1 MTPSMGDSMGR
12 WRVALAAWAL
22 AAAMVLPLAVANA
35 QTGGTVRDIE
45 VVGAQRVDAETV
57 RSYMRLQP
65 GDVLGPRTISDAL
78 KSLFET
84 GYFADVSIDMR
95 GDVMVVT
102 VAENPVVN
110 RIAFEGNRRIDDE
123 TLGPEVQLKP
133 RQIFTR
139 SAAERDVRRILEI
152 YRRSGRF
159 AASVEAKIIE
169 LPQNRVDVAFEIDEG
184 EQTLIEKIVFIG
196 NRQFSD
202 SDLIGE
208 ISSKEAAWY
217 RFLSNDDVYDP
228 DRVAFDREQ
237 LRTFYL
243 SNGYVDFR
251 VASAVAEL
259 TPDRDGFILTFTV
272 EEGPQYTF
280 GAVSLENRLTD
291 IPDFRLLS
299 FLQPRTGEIYDSEK
313 VRETVDALVD
323 AVGASGFAFVDVQPR
338 STIRRE
344 ERAVDLV
351 FLVDEGP
358 RVYVERI
365 DVEGNLRTLDRV
377 IRREFGIV
385 EGDAFNSSKIARA
398 TRRIRNLGYFRKVD
412 VSNEQGSQ
420 PDRTKVKVEVEE
432 TSTGEFSV
440 GAGYSSESGALFN
453 VRLAERNLLGKG
465 QELALA
471 ATVSG
476 QQNEIDLSFTEPYF
490 QDRPISVGADLFR
503 ITREDDNTTIDTL
516 ETTGGRL
523 RVGYRLSQNWTQR
536 WRYTLSRRVEE
547 QPGTASEDSTLLS
560 AVGQEVTYDTRDNR
574 FNPTTG
580 RVLSI
585 GSDLA
590 GLGGDARFLRTDV
603 RASQYLPV
611 SKRPAVTLALSAR
624 LGAIAGLGKDVE
636 GPDRYHLGGRTLRG
650 FDFAGVGP
658 RCKTDNPPRTSSDT
672 FPDCVSDNAFGGNY
686 LATATVEAIFPLALA
701 EDTGIQGR
709 LFAEFGTLTGI
720 DTEVPSARFIDDSSI
735 RGSLGFGIS
744 WTTPLGPLRL
754 DFAWPVVK
762 EDFDK
767 DETILFSIGHQ
778 F

>member
-1 MTPSMGDSMGR
+1 MSR
-12 WRVALAAWAL
+12 WRVVFAAWTLAAVMAL
-22 AAAMVLPLAVANA
+22 LPAVADA
-35 QTGGTVRDIE
+35 QSSGTVRDIE
-45 VVGAQRVDAETV
+45 VVGVQRVDAETV
-57 RSYMRLQP
+57 RSYMRVQP
-65 GDVLGPRTISDAL
+65 GDALGPRTISDAL
-78 KSLFET
+78 KSLFDT

-123 TLGPEVQLKP
+123 TLGPEVQLKA

-139 SAAERDVRRILEI
+139 SAAERDVKRILEI

-196 NRQFSD
+196 NEQFSD

-237 LRTFYL
+237 LRAFYL

-280 GAVSLENRLTD
+280 GAISLENRLVD
-291 IPDFRLLS
+291 IPDFRLSS
-299 FLQPRTGEIYDSEK
+299 FLQPRTGEIYDREK
-313 VRETVDALVD
+313 VRETVDGLVD

-344 ERAVDLV
+344 EREVDLV

-358 RVYVERI
+358 RIYVERI
-365 DVEGNLRTLDRV
+365 DIEGNLRTLDRV
-377 IRREFGIV
+377 VRREFGIV
-385 EGDAFNSSKIARA
+385 EGDAYSPSKVARA
-398 TRRIRNLGYFRKVD
+398 TRQVRNLGYFRKVD
-412 VSNEQGSQ
+412 VSNERGSQ
-420 PDRTKVKVEVEE
+420 PDRTRVTVEVEE
-432 TSTGEFSV
+432 TATGEFSI
-440 GAGYSSESGALFN
+440 GAGYSSESGGLLSL
-453 VRLAERNLLGKG
+453 RLAERNLLGKG
-465 QELALA
+465 QTLALSTTLA
-471 ATVSG
+471 EE
-476 QQNEIDLSFTEPYF
+476 QNQIDLSFTEPYF
-490 QDRPISVGADLFR
+490 QDQPISVGGDIFR
-503 ITREDDNTTIDTL
+503 ITTEYDDRTIS
-516 ETTGGRL
+516 EEESTGARL
-523 RVGYRLSQNWTQR
+523 RVGYRLSENWYQR
-536 WRYTLSRRVEE
+536 WRYTISQTTTDYNTGRETE
-547 QPGTASEDSTLLS
+547 KDLLS
-560 AVGQEVTYDTRDNR
+560 AVGHEVAYDTRDNR

-580 RVLSI
+580 RILSI
-585 GSDLA
+585 GNDLA
-590 GLGGDARFLRTDV
+590 GLGGDKQFLRTDV
-603 RASQYLPV
+603 RASQYFPM
-611 SKRPAVTLALSAR
+611 SKKPPVTLALSAR
-624 LGAIAGLGKDVE
+624 AAAIVGLGEDVLSS
-636 GPDRYHLGGRTLRG
+636 DRYFLGGRSLRG
-650 FDFAGVGP
+650 FESGGAGP
-658 RCKTDNPPRTSSDT
+658 RVKKDSGALDAG
-672 FPDCVSDNAFGGNY
+672 FALGGNY
-686 LATATVEAIFPLALA
+686 LATTTAEAIFPVGLSS
-701 EDTGIQGR
+701 EDLGLQAR
-709 LFAEFGTLTGI
+709 LFAEFGTLFDV
-720 DTEVPSARFIDDSSI
+720 DTPRKDIHDDSSI

-754 DFAWPVVK
+754 DFAWPVMK

-767 DETILFSIGHQ
+767 DETILFSIGQQ

>member
-1 MTPSMGDSMGR
+1 MTPSMGDSMAR

-22 AAAMVLPLAVANA
+22 AAAMALPTAVAIA
-35 QTGGTVRDIE
+35 QTGGVVRDIE

-57 RSYMRLQP
+57 RSYMRLRP
-65 GDVLGPRTISDAL
+65 GDALGPRSISDAL

-133 RQIFTR
+133 RRIFTR

-159 AASVEAKIIE
+159 AANVEAKIIE

-202 SDLIGE
+202 SELISE

-237 LRTFYL
+237 LRAFYL

-259 TPDRDGFILTFTV
+259 TPDRDGFVLTFTV

-280 GAVSLENRLTD
+280 GAVSLENRLAD
-291 IPDFRLLS
+291 FPDFRLSPFIRL
-299 FLQPRTGEIYDSEK
+299 RTGEIYDNEK
-313 VRETVDALVD
+313 VRETVDDLVD
-323 AVGASGFAFVDVQPR
+323 EVGESGLAFADIQPR

-344 ERAVDLV
+344 ERQVDLV

-358 RVYVERI
+358 RIYVERI
-365 DVEGNLRTLDRV
+365 DIEGNLRTLDRV
-377 IRREFGIV
+377 VRREFGIV
-385 EGDAFNSSKIARA
+385 EGDAYTSSKIARA
-398 TRRIRNLGYFRKVD
+398 TRKVRNLGYFRTVD

-420 PDRTKVKVEVEE
+420 PDRTRVTVKVEE
-432 TSTGEFSV
+432 TSTGEFSI
-440 GAGYSSESGALFN
+440 GAGYSSESGGLLS
-453 VRLAERNLLGKG
+453 VSLAERNLLGKG
-465 QELALA
+465 QRLSLTTTLAEE
-471 ATVSG
+471 
-476 QQNEIDLSFTEPYF
+476 QNEIELSFTEPYF
-490 QDRPISVGADLFR
+490 RDQPISAGGDVFR
-503 ITREDDNTTIDTL
+503 VTREGENLRSYDL
-516 ETTGGRL
+516 EEVGGRL
-523 RVGYRLSQNWTQR
+523 RIGYQLSQDWGQR
-536 WRYTLSRRVEE
+536 WSYSAIRRV
-547 QPGTASEDSTLLS
+547 QKFHRDATDPRDRKSTMS
-560 AVGQEVTYDTRDNR
+560 SVVGHELVYDTRDSR
-574 FNPTTG
+574 FNPTSG
-580 RVLSI
+580 NIVRF
-585 GSDLA
+585 GNDLA
-590 GLGGDARFLRTDV
+590 GLGGQARYLRTDV
-603 RASQYLPV
+603 RASQYYRV
-611 SKRPAVTLALSAR
+611 SQRPTATLALSVR
-624 LGAIAGLGKDVE
+624 GGTIFGLGKDVE
-636 GPDRYHLGGRTLRG
+636 SVDRYLLGGRHLRG
-650 FDFAGVGP
+650 FEYGGVGP
-658 RCKTDNPPRTSSDT
+658 RLGRNG
-672 FPDCVSDNAFGGNY
+672 VAVGGKH
-686 LATATVEAIFPLALA
+686 LATATAETIFPLDLS
-701 EDTGIQGR
+701 EQSGIQGR
-709 LFAEFGTLTGI
+709 VFAEFGTLTGI
-720 DTEVPSARFIDDSSI
+720 DRNTLNATQRMSLLDESSI
-735 RGSLGFGIS
+735 RGSVGVGLS

-754 DFAWPVVK
+754 DFAWPVLK
-762 EDFDK
+762 EKFDK

>member
-1 MTPSMGDSMGR
+1 MSR
-12 WRVALAAWAL
+12 WRVVLAAGML
-22 AAAMVLPLAVANA
+22 AAAMALPSAVAYA
-35 QTGGTVRDIE
+35 QSGGAVRDIE

-57 RSYMRLQP
+57 RSYMRVQP
-65 GDVLGPRTISDAL
+65 GDALGPRTISDAL
-78 KSLFET
+78 KNLFET

-139 SAAERDVRRILEI
+139 SAAERDVKRILEI

-196 NRQFSD
+196 NEQFSD

-237 LRTFYL
+237 LRAFYL

-280 GAVSLENRLTD
+280 GAISLENRLID
-291 IPDFRLLS
+291 IPDFRLSS
-299 FLQPRTGEIYDSEK
+299 FLQPRTGEIYDREK
-313 VRETVDALVD
+313 VRETVDDLVD

-344 ERAVDLV
+344 EREVDLV

-358 RVYVERI
+358 RIYVERI
-365 DVEGNLRTLDRV
+365 DIEGNLRTLDRV

-385 EGDAFNSSKIARA
+385 EGDAYSPSKVARA
-398 TRRIRNLGYFRKVD
+398 TRQVRNLGYFRKVD
-412 VSNEQGSQ
+412 VSNERGSQ
-420 PDRTKVKVEVEE
+420 PDRTRVTVDVEE
-432 TSTGEFSV
+432 TATGEFSI
-440 GAGYSSESGALFN
+440 GAGYSSESGGLLSL
-453 VRLAERNLLGKG
+453 RLAERNLLGKG
-465 QELALA
+465 QTLALSTTLA
-471 ATVSG
+471 EE
-476 QQNEIDLSFTEPYF
+476 QNQIELSFTEPYF
-490 QDRPISVGADLFR
+490 QDQPISVGGDVFRVVTENDEVGSYDLER
-503 ITREDDNTTIDTL
+503 
-516 ETTGGRL
+516 TGSRL
-523 RVGYRLSQNWTQR
+523 RIGYKLSQNWYQR
-536 WRYTLSRRVEE
+536 WRYTVARRVEKPHA
-547 QPGTASEDSTLLS
+547 QSFFDNRRSTIS
-560 AVGQEVTYDTRDNR
+560 SVVGHEVAYDTRDNR
-574 FNPTTG
+574 FNPTSG
-580 RVLSI
+580 NILSI
-585 GSDLA
+585 SNDLA
-590 GLGGDARFLRTDV
+590 GLGGQARYLRTDV
-603 RASQYLPV
+603 RGTHYLPM
-611 SKRPAVTLALSAR
+611 SKKPPVTLALSAR
-624 LGAIAGLGKDVE
+624 AGAIYGLGKDV
-636 GPDRYHLGGRTLRG
+636 GLVDRYHLGGRTLRG
-650 FDFAGVGP
+650 FESGGVGP
-658 RCKTDNPPRTSSDT
+658 RLKPAEGG
-672 FPDCVSDNAFGGNY
+672 VAVALGGNY
-686 LATATVEAIFPLALA
+686 LATTSAEVIFPVSLSA
-701 EDTGIQGR
+701 EDLGLQAR

-720 DTEVPSARFIDDSSI
+720 DTDLNRDRYYDDSSI
-735 RGSLGFGIS
+735 RGSLGFGLS

-754 DFAWPVVK
+754 DFAWPVMK

-767 DETILFSIGHQ
+767 DETILFSIGQQ

>member
-1 MTPSMGDSMGR
+1 MGR

-22 AAAMVLPLAVANA
+22 AAAMVLPPAAVNA
-35 QTGGTVRDIE
+35 QTGGAVRDIE
-45 VVGAQRVDAETV
+45 VVGAQRVDPETV

-78 KSLFET
+78 KNLFET

-139 SAAERDVRRILEI
+139 SAAERDVKRILEI

-184 EQTLIEKIVFIG
+184 EQTLIERIVFIG
-196 NRQFSD
+196 NQQFSD

-237 LRTFYL
+237 LRAFYL

-291 IPDFRLLS
+291 IPDFRLSS

-313 VRETVDALVD
+313 VRETVDDLVD

-344 ERAVDLV
+344 EREVDLV

-358 RVYVERI
+358 RIYVERI

-377 IRREFGIV
+377 IRREFGV
-385 EGDAFNSSKIARA
+385 MEGDAYNPSKIARA
-398 TRRIRNLGYFRKVD
+398 TRQVRNLGYFRKVD
-412 VSNEQGSQ
+412 VSNERGSQ
-420 PDRTKVKVEVEE
+420 PDRTRVTVEVEE
-432 TSTGEFSV
+432 TATGEFSI
-440 GAGYSSESGALFN
+440 GAGYSSESGGLLSL
-453 VRLAERNLLGKG
+453 RLAERNLLGKG
-465 QELALA
+465 QNLALSTTLA
-471 ATVSG
+471 E
-476 QQNEIDLSFTEPYF
+476 QQNQIELSFTEPYF
-490 QDRPISVGADLFR
+490 QDQPISVGGDIFRVVTENDNLNYDLER
-503 ITREDDNTTIDTL
+503 
-516 ETTGGRL
+516 TGSRL
-523 RVGYRLSQNWTQR
+523 RIGYKLSRDWYQR
-536 WRYTLSRRVEE
+536 WRYTVARRVEE
-547 QPGTASEDSTLLS
+547 PHPGNSTRPRDSTTS
-560 AVGQEVTYDTRDNR
+560 SVVGHEVAYDTRDNR
-574 FNPTTG
+574 FNPTSG
-580 RVLSI
+580 NIFSI
-585 GSDLA
+585 SNDLA
-590 GLGGDARFLRTDV
+590 GLGGQARYLRTDV
-603 RASQYLPV
+603 RGTHYLPM
-611 SKRPAVTLALSAR
+611 SKKPPVTLALSAR
-624 LGAIAGLGKDVE
+624 VGAIYGLGKDVT
-636 GPDRYHLGGRTLRG
+636 GVDRYFLGGRTLRG
-650 FDFAGVGP
+650 FEFGGVGP
-658 RCKTDNPPRTSSDT
+658 RYNSRSINSG
-672 FPDCVSDNAFGGNY
+672 FPLGGNY
-686 LATATVEAIFPLALA
+686 LATTSAEAIFPVSLSA
-701 EDTGIQGR
+701 EDLGLQAR
-709 LFAEFGTLTGI
+709 LFAEFGTLTGV
-720 DTEVPSARFIDDSSI
+720 DNVDGKLFEDDASI

-754 DFAWPVVK
+754 DFAWPVMK

-767 DETILFSIGHQ
+767 DETILFSIGQQ

>member
-1 MTPSMGDSMGR
+1 MSR

-22 AAAMVLPLAVANA
+22 AAALALPPAVADA

-57 RSYMRLQP
+57 RSYMRLRP

-139 SAAERDVRRILEI
+139 SAAERDVKRILEL

-159 AASVEAKIIE
+159 AASVEVKIIE

-196 NRQFSD
+196 NKQFSD

-237 LRTFYL
+237 LRSFYL

-280 GAVSLENRLTD
+280 GAISLENRLTD
-291 IPDFRLLS
+291 IPDFRLSSL
-299 FLQPRTGEIYDSEK
+299 LQPRTGEIYDSEK
-313 VRETVDALVD
+313 VRETVDDLVD
-323 AVGASGFAFVDVQPR
+323 AVGESGFAFVDVQPR

-344 ERAVDLV
+344 EREVDLV

-358 RVYVERI
+358 RIYVERI
-365 DVEGNLRTLDRV
+365 DIEGNLRTLDRV

-385 EGDAFNSSKIARA
+385 EGDAYNPSKVARA
-398 TRRIRNLGYFRKVD
+398 TRQVRNLGYFRKVD
-412 VSNEQGSQ
+412 VSNERGSQ
-420 PDRTKVKVEVEE
+420 PDRTRVTVNVEE
-432 TSTGEFSV
+432 TATGEFSI
-440 GAGYSSESGALFN
+440 GAGYSSESGGLLSL
-453 VRLAERNLLGKG
+453 RLAERNLLGKG
-465 QELALA
+465 QNLALSTTLA
-471 ATVSG
+471 EE
-476 QQNEIDLSFTEPYF
+476 QNQIELSFTEPYF
-490 QDRPISVGADLFR
+490 QGQPVSVGGDIFRVVTENDNQGSYDLER
-503 ITREDDNTTIDTL
+503 
-516 ETTGGRL
+516 TGSRL
-523 RVGYRLSQNWTQR
+523 RIGYKLSQNWYQR
-536 WRYTLSRRVEE
+536 WRYTVARRVQKP
-547 QPGTASEDSTLLS
+547 QPGNVTIRRDSTTS
-560 AVGQEVTYDTRDNR
+560 SVVGHEVAYDTRDNR
-574 FNPTTG
+574 FNPTSG
-580 RVLSI
+580 NILSV
-585 GSDLA
+585 SNDLA
-590 GLGGDARFLRTDV
+590 GLGGQARYLRTDV
-603 RASQYLPV
+603 RGTQYLPM
-611 SKRPAVTLALSAR
+611 SKKPPVTLALSAR
-624 LGAIAGLGKDVE
+624 VGAIYGLGRDVKLV
-636 GPDRYHLGGRTLRG
+636 DRYFLGGRTLRG
-650 FDFAGVGP
+650 FEYGGVGP
-658 RCKTDNPPRTSSDT
+658 RLNSNSSG
-672 FPDCVSDNAFGGNY
+672 PGIALGGNY
-686 LATATVEAIFPLALA
+686 LATTSAEAIFPVSLSA
-701 EDTGIQGR
+701 EDLGLQAR
-709 LFAEFGTLTGI
+709 LFAEFGTLTG
-720 DTEVPSARFIDDSSI
+720 VDDYNSRNFDDDASI

-767 DETILFSIGHQ
+767 DETILFSIGQQ

>member
-1 MTPSMGDSMGR
+1 MSR
-12 WRVALAAWAL
+12 WRVVFAAWTLAAV
-22 AAAMVLPLAVANA
+22 MVLLPAVADA
-35 QTGGTVRDIE
+35 QSGGTVRDIE
-45 VVGAQRVDAETV
+45 VIGAQRVDAETV
-57 RSYMRLQP
+57 RSYMRVQP
-65 GDVLGPRTISDAL
+65 GDALGPRTISDAL

-139 SAAERDVRRILEI
+139 SAAERDVKRILEI

-196 NRQFSD
+196 NEQFSD
-202 SDLIGE
+202 SDLVGE

-237 LRTFYL
+237 LRAFYL

-280 GAVSLENRLTD
+280 GAISLENRLID
-291 IPDFRLLS
+291 IPDFRLSS
-299 FLQPRTGEIYDSEK
+299 FLQPRTGEIYDREK
-313 VRETVDALVD
+313 VRETVDDLVD

-344 ERAVDLV
+344 EREVDLV

-358 RVYVERI
+358 RIYVERI
-365 DVEGNLRTLDRV
+365 DIEGNLRTLDRV

-385 EGDAFNSSKIARA
+385 EGDAYSPSKVARA
-398 TRRIRNLGYFRKVD
+398 TRQVRNLGYFRKVD
-412 VSNEQGSQ
+412 VSNERGSQ
-420 PDRTKVKVEVEE
+420 PDRTRVTVEVEE
-432 TSTGEFSV
+432 TATGEFSI
-440 GAGYSSESGALFN
+440 GAGYSSESGGLLSL
-453 VRLAERNLLGKG
+453 RLAERNLLGKG
-465 QELALA
+465 QTLALSTTLA
-471 ATVSG
+471 EE
-476 QQNEIDLSFTEPYF
+476 QNQIELSFTEPYF
-490 QDRPISVGADLFR
+490 QDQPLSVGGDVFR
-503 ITREDDNTTIDTL
+503 VTTDYDDRIIN
-516 ETTGGRL
+516 EEESTGARL
-523 RVGYRLSQNWTQR
+523 RVGYKLSENWYQR
-536 WRYTLSRRVEE
+536 WRYTISQRRTDYDESRTNF
-547 QPGTASEDSTLLS
+547 GDSDTLLS
-560 AVGQEVTYDTRDNR
+560 AVGHEVAYDTRDNR

-580 RVLSI
+580 RILSI
-585 GSDLA
+585 GNDLA
-590 GLGGDARFLRTDV
+590 GLGGDTQFLRTDL
-603 RASQYLPV
+603 RGSQYFPM
-611 SKRPAVTLALSAR
+611 SKSPPVTLALSAR
-624 LGAIAGLGKDVE
+624 LGAIHGLGDDVV
-636 GPDRYHLGGRTLRG
+636 GNDRYFLGGRSLRG
-650 FDFAGVGP
+650 FASGGVGP
-658 RCKTDNPPRTSSDT
+658 RTRRGVTSVIGDASL
-672 FPDCVSDNAFGGNY
+672 GGNY
-686 LATATVEAIFPLALA
+686 LATASAEAIFPVSFSA
-701 EDTGIQGR
+701 EDLGLQAR

-720 DTEVPSARFIDDSSI
+720 DTNLKSNEYFDDASI
-735 RGSLGFGIS
+735 RGSLGFGVS

-754 DFAWPVVK
+754 DFAWPVMK

>member
-1 MTPSMGDSMGR
+1 MGR

-22 AAAMVLPLAVANA
+22 AAAMVLPPAAVNA
-35 QTGGTVRDIE
+35 QTGGAVRDIE
-45 VVGAQRVDAETV
+45 VVGAQRVDPETV

-78 KSLFET
+78 KNLFET

-139 SAAERDVRRILEI
+139 SAAERDVKRILEI

-184 EQTLIEKIVFIG
+184 EQTLIERIVFIG
-196 NRQFSD
+196 NQQFSD

-237 LRTFYL
+237 LRAFYL

-291 IPDFRLLS
+291 IPDFRLSS
-299 FLQPRTGEIYDSEK
+299 FLQARTGEIYDSEK
-313 VRETVDALVD
+313 VRETVDDLVD

-344 ERAVDLV
+344 EREVDLV

-358 RVYVERI
+358 RIYVERI

-385 EGDAFNSSKIARA
+385 EGDAYNPSKIARA
-398 TRRIRNLGYFRKVD
+398 TREVRNLGYFRKVD
-412 VSNEQGSQ
+412 VSNERGSQ
-420 PDRTKVKVEVEE
+420 PDRTRVTVEVEE
-432 TSTGEFSV
+432 TATGEFSI
-440 GAGYSSESGALFN
+440 GAGYSSESGGLLSL
-453 VRLAERNLLGKG
+453 RLAERNLLGKG
-465 QELALA
+465 QNLALSTTLA
-471 ATVSG
+471 E
-476 QQNEIDLSFTEPYF
+476 QQNQIELSFTEPYF
-490 QDRPISVGADLFR
+490 QDQPVSVGGDIFRVVTENDNLNYDLER
-503 ITREDDNTTIDTL
+503 
-516 ETTGGRL
+516 TGSRL
-523 RVGYRLSQNWTQR
+523 RIGYKLSRDWYQR
-536 WRYTLSRRVEE
+536 WRYTVQRQVRKYRSGQGQR
-547 QPGTASEDSTLLS
+547 TS
-560 AVGQEVTYDTRDNR
+560 ATSSVVGHEVAYDTRDNR
-574 FNPTTG
+574 FNPTSG
-580 RVLSI
+580 NIFSI
-585 GSDLA
+585 SNDLA
-590 GLGGDARFLRTDV
+590 GFGGQARYLRTDV
-603 RASQYLPV
+603 RGTHYLPM
-611 SKRPAVTLALSAR
+611 SKKPPVTLALSAR
-624 LGAIAGLGKDVE
+624 VGAIYGLGKDVTAD
-636 GPDRYHLGGRTLRG
+636 DRYFLGGRTLRG
-650 FDFAGVGP
+650 FEFGGVGP
-658 RCKTDNPPRTSSDT
+658 RYKPGTTAAG
-672 FPDCVSDNAFGGNY
+672 FPLGGNY
-686 LATATVEAIFPLALA
+686 LATTSAEAIFPVSLSA
-701 EDTGIQGR
+701 EDLGLQAR
-709 LFAEFGTLTGI
+709 LFAEFGTLTGV
-720 DTEVPSARFIDDSSI
+720 DDENGRFFDDDASI

-754 DFAWPVVK
+754 DFAWPVMK

-767 DETILFSIGHQ
+767 DETILFSIGQQ

>member
-1 MTPSMGDSMGR
+1 MGR

-22 AAAMVLPLAVANA
+22 AAAMVLPSAAVNA
-35 QTGGTVRDIE
+35 QTGGAVRDIE

-139 SAAERDVRRILEI
+139 SAAERDVKRILEI

-196 NRQFSD
+196 NQQFSD

-237 LRTFYL
+237 LRAFYL

-291 IPDFRLLS
+291 IPDFRLSS

-313 VRETVDALVD
+313 VRETVDDLLD

-344 ERAVDLV
+344 EREVDLV

-358 RVYVERI
+358 RIYVERI

-377 IRREFGIV
+377 VRREFGIV
-385 EGDAFNSSKIARA
+385 EGDAYSPSKVARA
-398 TRRIRNLGYFRKVD
+398 TRQVRNLGYFRKVD
-412 VSNEQGSQ
+412 VSNERGSQ
-420 PDRTKVKVEVEE
+420 QDRTRVTVEVEE
-432 TSTGEFSV
+432 TATGEFSI
-440 GAGYSSESGALFN
+440 GAGYSSESGGLLSL
-453 VRLAERNLLGKG
+453 RLAERNLLGKG
-465 QELALA
+465 QNLALSTTLA
-471 ATVSG
+471 EE
-476 QQNEIDLSFTEPYF
+476 QNQIELSFTEPYF
-490 QDRPISVGADLFR
+490 QDQPISVGGDIFRTVTENDDFGSYDLER
-503 ITREDDNTTIDTL
+503 I
-516 ETTGGRL
+516 GSRL
-523 RVGYRLSQNWTQR
+523 RIGYKLSQYWYQR
-536 WRYTLSRRVEE
+536 WRYTVARRVEK
-547 QPGTASEDSTLLS
+547 PHANSFFDKRRSTTS
-560 AVGQEVTYDTRDNR
+560 SVVGHEVAYDTRDNR
-574 FNPTTG
+574 FNPTSG
-580 RVLSI
+580 NILSI
-585 GSDLA
+585 SNDLA
-590 GLGGDARFLRTDV
+590 GLGGQARYLRTDV
-603 RASQYLPV
+603 RGTHYLPV
-611 SKRPAVTLALSAR
+611 SKKPPVTLALSAR
-624 LGAIAGLGKDVE
+624 AGAIYGLGKDV
-636 GPDRYHLGGRTLRG
+636 GLVDRYSLGGRTLRG
-650 FDFAGVGP
+650 FEFGGIGP
-658 RCKTDNPPRTSSDT
+658 RLNSASRSPGI
-672 FPDCVSDNAFGGNY
+672 AIGGNY
-686 LATATVEAIFPLALA
+686 LATTSAEAIFPVSLSA
-701 EDTGIQGR
+701 EDLGLQAR
-709 LFAEFGTLTGI
+709 LFAEFGTLTGV
-720 DTEVPSARFIDDSSI
+720 DNVNSREFDDDASI

-754 DFAWPVVK
+754 DFAWPVMK
-762 EDFDK
+762 EDYDK

>member
-1 MTPSMGDSMGR
+1 MSR
-12 WRVALAAWAL
+12 WRVVLAAWVL
-22 AAAMVLPLAVANA
+22 AAAMALPSAVAYA
-35 QTGGTVRDIE
+35 QSGGAVRDIE

-57 RSYMRLQP
+57 RSYMRVQP
-65 GDVLGPRTISDAL
+65 GDALGPRTISDAL

-139 SAAERDVRRILEI
+139 SAAERDVKRILEI

-196 NRQFSD
+196 NEQFSD

-237 LRTFYL
+237 LRAFYL

-280 GAVSLENRLTD
+280 GAISLENRLID
-291 IPDFRLLS
+291 IPDFRLSS
-299 FLQPRTGEIYDSEK
+299 FLQPRTGEIYDREK
-313 VRETVDALVD
+313 VRETVDDLVE

-344 ERAVDLV
+344 EREVDLV

-358 RVYVERI
+358 RIYVERI
-365 DVEGNLRTLDRV
+365 DIEGNLRTLDRV

-385 EGDAFNSSKIARA
+385 EGDAYSPSKVARA
-398 TRRIRNLGYFRKVD
+398 TRQVRNLGYFRKVD
-412 VSNEQGSQ
+412 VSNERGSL
-420 PDRTKVKVEVEE
+420 PDRTRVTVEVEE
-432 TSTGEFSV
+432 TATGEFSI
-440 GAGYSSESGALFN
+440 GAGYSSESGGLLSL
-453 VRLAERNLLGKG
+453 RLAERNLLGKG
-465 QELALA
+465 QTLALSTTLA
-471 ATVSG
+471 EE
-476 QQNEIDLSFTEPYF
+476 QNQIELSFTEPYF
-490 QDRPISVGADLFR
+490 QDQPISVGGDVFRVVTENDEVGSYDLER
-503 ITREDDNTTIDTL
+503 
-516 ETTGGRL
+516 TGSRL
-523 RVGYRLSQNWTQR
+523 RIGYKLSQNWYQR
-536 WRYTLSRRVEE
+536 WRYTVARRVEKPHA
-547 QPGTASEDSTLLS
+547 QSFIPDRRSTIS
-560 AVGQEVTYDTRDNR
+560 SVVGHEVAYDTRDNR
-574 FNPTTG
+574 FNPTSG
-580 RVLSI
+580 NILSI
-585 GSDLA
+585 SNDLA
-590 GLGGDARFLRTDV
+590 GLGGQARYLRTDV
-603 RASQYLPV
+603 RGTHYLPM
-611 SKRPAVTLALSAR
+611 SKKPPVTLALSAR
-624 LGAIAGLGKDVE
+624 AGAIYGLGKDV
-636 GPDRYHLGGRTLRG
+636 GLVDRYHLGGRTLRG
-650 FDFAGVGP
+650 FESGGVGP
-658 RCKTDNPPRTSSDT
+658 RLKPAEGG
-672 FPDCVSDNAFGGNY
+672 VAVALGGNY
-686 LATATVEAIFPLALA
+686 LATTSAEVIFPVSLSA
-701 EDTGIQGR
+701 EDLGLQAR

-720 DTEVPSARFIDDSSI
+720 DTNLNRGDYYDDASI

-754 DFAWPVVK
+754 DFAWPVMK

-767 DETILFSIGHQ
+767 DETILFSIGQQ

>member
-1 MTPSMGDSMGR
+1 MGR

-22 AAAMVLPLAVANA
+22 AAAMVLPSAAVNA
-35 QTGGTVRDIE
+35 QTGGAVRDIE
-45 VVGAQRVDAETV
+45 VVGVQRVDAETV

-139 SAAERDVRRILEI
+139 SAAERDVKRILEI

-196 NRQFSD
+196 NQQFSD

-237 LRTFYL
+237 LRAFYL

-291 IPDFRLLS
+291 IPDFRLSS

-313 VRETVDALVD
+313 VRETVDDLLD

-344 ERAVDLV
+344 EREVDLV

-358 RVYVERI
+358 RIYVERI

-377 IRREFGIV
+377 VRREFGIV
-385 EGDAFNSSKIARA
+385 EGDAYSPSKVARA
-398 TRRIRNLGYFRKVD
+398 TRQVRNLGYFRKVD
-412 VSNEQGSQ
+412 VSNERGSQ
-420 PDRTKVKVEVEE
+420 PDRTRVTVEVEE
-432 TSTGEFSV
+432 TATGEFSI
-440 GAGYSSESGALFN
+440 GAGYSSESGGLLSL
-453 VRLAERNLLGKG
+453 RLAERNLLGKG
-465 QELALA
+465 QNLALSTTLA
-471 ATVSG
+471 EE
-476 QQNEIDLSFTEPYF
+476 QNQIELSFTEPYF
-490 QDRPISVGADLFR
+490 QDQPISVGGDIFRVVTENDNLNYDLER
-503 ITREDDNTTIDTL
+503 
-516 ETTGGRL
+516 TGSRL
-523 RVGYRLSQNWTQR
+523 RIGYKLSQDWYQR
-536 WRYTLSRRVEE
+536 WRYTVARRVEKYRSGSR
-547 QPGTASEDSTLLS
+547 QRLSTTS
-560 AVGQEVTYDTRDNR
+560 SVVGHEIAYDTRDNR

-580 RVLSI
+580 NILSI
-585 GSDLA
+585 SNDLA
-590 GLGGDARFLRTDV
+590 GLGGQARYLRTDV
-603 RASQYLPV
+603 RGTHYLPM
-611 SKRPAVTLALSAR
+611 SKKPPVTLALSAR
-624 LGAIAGLGKDVE
+624 VGAIYGLGKDVT
-636 GPDRYHLGGRTLRG
+636 GVDRYFLGGRTLRG
-650 FDFAGVGP
+650 FEFGGIGP
-658 RCKTDNPPRTSSDT
+658 RYNQNDPFGRSG
-672 FPDCVSDNAFGGNY
+672 FPLGGNY
-686 LATATVEAIFPLALA
+686 LATTSAEAIFPVSLSA
-701 EDTGIQGR
+701 EDLGLQAR
-709 LFAEFGTLTGI
+709 LFAEFGTLTG
-720 DTEVPSARFIDDSSI
+720 VDDVDNQFFEDDASI

-754 DFAWPVVK
+754 DFAWPVMK

-767 DETILFSIGHQ
+767 DETILFSIGQQ

>member
-22 AAAMVLPLAVANA
+22 AAAMVLPSAAADA
-35 QTGGTVRDIE
+35 QTGGAVRDIE

-169 LPQNRVDVAFEIDEG
+169 RPQNRVDVAFEIDEG

-237 LRTFYL
+237 LRAFYL

-291 IPDFRLLS
+291 IPDFRLSS

-344 ERAVDLV
+344 EREVDLV

-365 DVEGNLRTLDRV
+365 DIEGNLRTLDRV

-385 EGDAFNSSKIARA
+385 EGDAYSTAKIARA
-398 TRRIRNLGYFRKVD
+398 TRQVRNLGYFRKVD
-412 VSNEQGSQ
+412 VSNERGSQ
-420 PDRTKVKVEVEE
+420 PDRTRVTVKVEE
-432 TSTGEFSV
+432 TSTGEFSI

-471 ATVSG
+471 TTVSG

-490 QDRPISVGADLFR
+490 QDRPISVGADIFR
-503 ITREDDNTTIDTL
+503 VTTEYDDREADEEETI
-516 ETTGGRL
+516 GGRL
-523 RVGYRLSQNWTQR
+523 RVGYKLSRNWSQR
-536 WRYTLSRRVEE
+536 WRYTLSQRVKNFRDNRPEE
-547 QPGTASEDSTLLS
+547 STLAS
-560 AVGQEVTYDTRDNR
+560 VVGHEVAYDTRDNR

-580 RVLSI
+580 RILSI
-585 GSDLA
+585 GNDLA

-603 RASQYLPV
+603 RASQYFPM
-611 SKRPAVTLALSAR
+611 SKQPSVTLALSAR
-624 LGAIAGLGKDVE
+624 VGAIVGLGEDV
-636 GPDRYHLGGRTLRG
+636 GGTDRYFLGGRTLRG
-650 FDFAGVGP
+650 FEFGGVGP
-658 RCKTDNPPRTSSDT
+658 RCRTDDGL
-672 FPDCVSDNAFGGNY
+672 CIAGVALGGNY
-686 LATATVEAIFPLALA
+686 LATATAEAIFPLDFA
-701 EDTGIQGR
+701 EDAGIQGR
-709 LFAEFGTLTGI
+709 LFADFGTLTEV
-720 DTEVPSARFIDDSSI
+720 DTDIRSDRFHDNASI
-735 RGSLGFGIS
+735 RGSVGFGIS

-754 DFAWPVVK
+754 DFAWPVMK